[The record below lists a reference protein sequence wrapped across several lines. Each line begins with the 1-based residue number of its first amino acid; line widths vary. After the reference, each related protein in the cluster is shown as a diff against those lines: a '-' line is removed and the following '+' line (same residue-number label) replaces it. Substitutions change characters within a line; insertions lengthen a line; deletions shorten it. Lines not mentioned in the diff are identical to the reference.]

1 MTESRHAALVLL
13 LACTWSPAS
22 AGLSA
27 NVLDPGH
34 AATATAGAGA
44 QPVFQQMLADLR
56 SSNERTRAQ
65 AVRALSTSGYPD
77 VAPAL
82 MPLLADPA
90 ERVQLETI
98 DAFLSLGLAPAPDA
112 RLATRLK
119 STGGSIA
126 WSLFDVGPLALLP
139 RTWPPTLMG
148 SLSGLLRDEDARVR
162 VAAAGAL
169 AVLGPQV
176 LPTLSTEVRTVLATD
191 VVYGMHHPDAA
202 TRQAV
207 ARAAGAVFTVPR
219 AATAPVAIG
228 DALIAALNDK
238 EAAVRVE
245 ATQALGWVRE
255 ARAEQALKDRLA
267 FYKSG
272 AEAQAALHAL
282 ARIAGRT
289 SAELLRQALLSREA
303 PRRVAAFEGLGRTR
317 DRATV
322 PTMTAQAQSDR
333 DETVRLAAAFAF
345 YLLGERGNDDQ
356 LVKALGSPT
365 LARQARA
372 YLTELGPDVAPD
384 LHRWLQ
390 QLDHPPLRRA
400 VAEVLGLSG
409 HAGSEPIL
417 QTVAKS
423 DADPSVA
430 EAARQAA
437 LRLRALPD
445 GVRTR

>member
-1 MTESRHAALVLL
+1 MRDGTMTEMRRAALVLL
-13 LACTWSPAS
+13 VTCMWGAAAPLA
-22 AGLSA
+22 
-27 NVLDPGH
+27 
-34 AATATAGAGA
+34 AGA

-98 DAFLSLGLAPAPDA
+98 DAFLSLGLAPAPDPK
-112 RLATRLK
+112 LATRLK
-119 STGGSIA
+119 ATGGSIA
-126 WSLFDVGPLALLP
+126 WSLFDVGPLALVP

-148 SLSGLLRDEDARVR
+148 SLSSLLRDQDARVR

-176 LPTLSTEVRTVLATD
+176 LPTLSTEVRTVLTTD
-191 VVYGMHHPDAA
+191 VVYGMHHPDVA

-207 ARAAGAVFTVPR
+207 ARAAGAVFTATRVPIVP
-219 AATAPVAIG
+219 ATIG

-245 ATQALGWVRE
+245 ATEALGWVRE

-272 AEAQAALHAL
+272 AEAQATLHAL
-282 ARIAGRT
+282 ARIGGRT
-289 SAELLRQALLSREA
+289 SGELLRQALLSREA
-303 PRRVAAFEGLGRTR
+303 PQRVAAFEGLGRLR
-317 DRATV
+317 DRAAL

-333 DETVRLAAAFAF
+333 NDTVRLAAAFAF
-345 YLLGERGNDDQ
+345 FLLGERGNLDQ
-356 LVKALGSPT
+356 LVRALGSPT

-372 YLTELGPDVAPD
+372 YLTELGPDAAPD
-384 LHRWLQ
+384 LHPWLQ

-409 HAGSEPIL
+409 HAESEPFL
-417 QTVAKS
+417 QTVARS
-423 DADPSVA
+423 DTDPSVA

>member
-1 MTESRHAALVLL
+1 MTESRRAALVLL

-22 AGLSA
+22 AGLST
-27 NVLDPGH
+27 NVPDPGH

-191 VVYGMHHPDAA
+191 VVYGMHHPDVA
-202 TRQAV
+202 TREAV
-207 ARAAGAVFTVPR
+207 ARAAGAVFTAPR

-245 ATQALGWVRE
+245 ATEALGWVHE

-345 YLLGERGNDDQ
+345 YLLGERGNADQ
-356 LVKALGSPT
+356 LVSSCLPHRAGPGCRARPSPVAAA
-365 LARQARA
+365 ARSS
-372 YLTELGPDVAPD
+372 
-384 LHRWLQ
+384 
-390 QLDHPPLRRA
+390 A
-400 VAEVLGLSG
+400 VA
-409 HAGSEPIL
+409 
-417 QTVAKS
+417 
-423 DADPSVA
+423 
-430 EAARQAA
+430 ARGGGGA
-437 LRLRALPD
+437 RVERA
-445 GVRTR
+445 RRQ